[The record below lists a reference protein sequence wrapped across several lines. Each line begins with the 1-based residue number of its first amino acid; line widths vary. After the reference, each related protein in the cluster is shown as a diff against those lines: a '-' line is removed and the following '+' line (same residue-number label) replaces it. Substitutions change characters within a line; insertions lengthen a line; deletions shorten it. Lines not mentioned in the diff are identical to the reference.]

1 MMSDDSRIEYDSM
14 QDTQSIQKFLRSL
27 TEGFEKGKIVLRSE
41 DEEVILR
48 PQHLLKFTI
57 KAKKKG
63 EKCKLSLKLSW
74 KEAQI
79 PENIDSL
86 VIGS

>member
-1 MMSDDSRIEYDSM
+1 MSDDSRIEYDSM
-14 QDTQSIQKFLRSL
+14 QDTQSIQQFLHSL

-41 DEEVILR
+41 NEEVVLR

-63 EKCKLSLKLSW
+63 EKCKLSVKMSW
-74 KEAQI
+74 KEVKV
-79 PENIDSL
+79 PDNVDSL